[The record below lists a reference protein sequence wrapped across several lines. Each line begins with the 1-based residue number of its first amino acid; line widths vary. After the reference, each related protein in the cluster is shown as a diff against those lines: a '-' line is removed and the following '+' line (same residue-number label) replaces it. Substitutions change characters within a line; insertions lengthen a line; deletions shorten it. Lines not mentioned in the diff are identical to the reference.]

1 MIQELPLRLVMT
13 GLFLLSAVCFAVVID
28 RRSVVSVIGHG
39 LHVTTAVAMAVM
51 AWPQGL
57 RLPATAVEV
66 FFLGA
71 AGWFAATTV
80 LVARVPAARVAGAY
94 HVLKMLAMV
103 WMYDVMGDRPAVLP
117 RHDTP
122 DMPDMPGMDMP
133 GEPTGTPWLDIGN
146 WIWAAVFLLAT
157 FAWGCRFVMLRRDPA
172 GGGGASG
179 WSARLRRRWRR
190 ECQSCSPSWS
200 SRTERGDEEFADR
213 MYPLPGLGGVALA
226 VPAGLPRR
234 IRAQPAPAGQQ
245 RSAPRSIRR
254 APPAGRSGLVRSTVC
269 RAWQARALI
278 GATRS
283 EPLGVWL
290 IQFCNVVTARSFV
303 KSRCC
308 ISAGSLYLDTA
319 CG

>member
-172 GGGGASG
+172 GGG
-179 WSARLRRRWRR
+179 WRERLVSAA
-190 ECQSCSPSWS
+190 QTTMAAGMSVMFAVM
-200 SRTERGDEEFADR
+200 EF
-213 MYPLPGLGGVALA
+213 
-226 VPAGLPRR
+226 
-234 IRAQPAPAGQQ
+234 
-245 RSAPRSIRR
+245 
-254 APPAGRSGLVRSTVC
+254 TH
-269 RAWQARALI
+269 
-278 GATRS
+278 
-283 EPLGVWL
+283 
-290 IQFCNVVTARSFV
+290 
-303 KSRCC
+303 
-308 ISAGSLYLDTA
+308 
-319 CG
+319 

>member
-117 RHDTP
+117 ATTRRICPICREWTC
-122 DMPDMPGMDMP
+122 PGNQP
-133 GEPTGTPWLDIGN
+133 APLAGYRQLDLG
-146 WIWAAVFLLAT
+146 
-157 FAWGCRFVMLRRDPA
+157 RR
-172 GGGGASG
+172 
-179 WSARLRRRWRR
+179 
-190 ECQSCSPSWS
+190 
-200 SRTERGDEEFADR
+200 
-213 MYPLPGLGGVALA
+213 
-226 VPAGLPRR
+226 VPAGHLRLGLP
-234 IRAQPAPAGQQ
+234 
-245 RSAPRSIRR
+245 
-254 APPAGRSGLVRSTVC
+254 VRH
-269 RAWQARALI
+269 AA
-278 GATRS
+278 
-283 EPLGVWL
+283 
-290 IQFCNVVTARSFV
+290 
-303 KSRCC
+303 
-308 ISAGSLYLDTA
+308 AGSRRRGWRERLVSAAQTTMA
-319 CG
+319 AGMSVMFAVMEFTH